1 MQNICINNFDIIS
14 LPSDNLYIRFVKFLI
29 NTNTGYTVPNGNYSP
44 INSDY
49 GGYIVKNKD
58 IEVKSTILKALDLKL
73 KIEEECILKLENNY
87 KLKLVEYD
95 IELIKWL
102 ISIKEILQHC

>member
-1 MQNICINNFDIIS
+1 MLNICINNFDHLS
-14 LPSDNLYIRFVKFLI
+14 LPSDNLYIRFAKFLI
-29 NTNTGYTVPNGNYSP
+29 NTNTGYTVPSGTYFQ
-44 INSDY
+44 INSS
-49 GGYIVKNKD
+49 GYIVENKD

-95 IELIKWL
+95 IELVK
-102 ISIKEILQHC
+102 